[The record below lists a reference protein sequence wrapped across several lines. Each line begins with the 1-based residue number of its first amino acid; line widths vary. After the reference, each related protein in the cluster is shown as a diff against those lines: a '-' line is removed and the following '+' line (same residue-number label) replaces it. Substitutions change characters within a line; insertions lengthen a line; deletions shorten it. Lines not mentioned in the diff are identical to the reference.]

1 MKDNYTVKV
10 DGLPVVQDVTLFTAM
25 TTAFEAFDKG
35 FEDVEVEGMLGKLE
49 EIRFYSE
56 GRE

>member
-1 MKDNYTVKV
+1 MEDNYTVKV
-10 DGLPVVQDVTLFTAM
+10 DGSPVVQGVTLFTAM
-25 TTAFEAFDKG
+25 TTAYEAYDSGFD
-35 FEDVEVEGMLGKLE
+35 DVEIEGMLGKLE

>member
-1 MKDNYTVKV
+1 MEDNYTVKV
-10 DGLPVVQDVTLFTAM
+10 DGSPVVQDATLFTAM
-25 TTAFEAFDKG
+25 TTAFEAFEQG
-35 FEDVEVEGMLGKLE
+35 YEDVEVEGMLGKLE